1 MKKIHSYI
9 INTNYYLLVPLAI
22 FLNFC
27 ISFSCN
33 AIAHKIYGE
42 SFIDKVHQFKSIQEQ
57 FIIAVLLAPLIET
70 AIFQFIVVEILY
82 EKLNKYIIAFISA
95 ILFASSHLYNFIYF
109 VFAFILGLLF
119 AYLYFVGREKNKG
132 FLLVF
137 LIHFIYNLLVFTL
150 HNINK

>member
-9 INTNYYLLVPLAI
+9 ININYYLLVPIAI

-27 ISFSCN
+27 VSFGCN
-33 AIAHKIYGE
+33 AIAHKIYGH

-57 FIIAVLLAPLIET
+57 FIMAVLLAPLIET
-70 AIFQFIVVEILY
+70 AIFQFIAVEILY
-82 EKLNKYIIAFISA
+82 EKLNKYVIVLISA
-95 ILFASSHLYNFIYF
+95 LLFASTHLYNFVYF
-109 VFAFILGLLF
+109 IFAFVLGLLF
-119 AYLYFVGREKNKG
+119 VYIYFIGREKNRG

-137 LIHFIYNLLVFTL
+137 SIHFIYNLLVFIL